1 MQKDS
6 IEEKEKENEN
16 ESGGMSFSGSD
27 IFGILF
33 VVAAVGGIYLGFYK
47 WKM

>member
-6 IEEKEKENEN
+6 IEEKENEN
-16 ESGGMSFSGSD
+16 ESGGMSFSDSD

-33 VVAAVGGIYLGFYK
+33 LVAAVDGIYLGFYK
-47 WKM
+47 KKM

>member
-1 MQKDS
+1 MES
-6 IEEKEKENEN
+6 SSAEKADN
-16 ESGGMSFSGSD
+16 SGFSFSGSD

-47 WKM
+47 KKM